1 MCDCGGAINT
11 HVALVAA
18 HLAMVA
24 AEGIV
29 KRFYSVGAPY
39 MNARRITPRYLL
51 PSFFLVIF
59 RPVIYNEAGHP
70 LCQCVSCYFR
80 VVLCIY
86 KKVLVELHCLM
97 SR

>member
-1 MCDCGGAINT
+1 
-11 HVALVAA
+11 
-18 HLAMVA
+18 
-24 AEGIV
+24 
-29 KRFYSVGAPY
+29 

-86 KKVLVELHCLM
+86 KKFLLNYTVSCRGDSIPPAPM
-97 SR
+97 SYPSLFLDSTTWLIGRNCFQKLSLS